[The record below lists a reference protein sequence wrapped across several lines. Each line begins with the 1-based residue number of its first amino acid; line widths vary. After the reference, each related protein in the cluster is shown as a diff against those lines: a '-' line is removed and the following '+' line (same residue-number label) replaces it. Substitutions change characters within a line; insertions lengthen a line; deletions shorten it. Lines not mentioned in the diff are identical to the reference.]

1 MFADTLPGGELLL
14 GLLCG
19 VDSSRLIGLAGLHWM
34 MLHVTGGRGNAGVGE
49 GCNQRVKSFGMSHSV
64 LFGWMFRIVR
74 GRERGRK
81 LQAAAGWPVAQAKLL
96 ASKLVMK
103 DDLAGGLDVQ
113 DTQVEVPYY
122 FSIGDGFFGGFV
134 RSVPCTDS
142 EGRRIQRSL
151 EEGMPVNV
159 RYDPGNPDVGCVL
172 ATDNEGALPF
182 VVWPG

>member
-1 MFADTLPGGELLL
+1 MGFFVFDAIA
-14 GLLCG
+14 
-19 VDSSRLIGLAGLHWM
+19 RM
-34 MLHVTGGRGNAGVGE
+34 
-49 GCNQRVKSFGMSHSV
+49 
-64 LFGWMFRIVR
+64 VR
-74 GRERGRK
+74 GRRRQERLK
-81 LQAAAGWPVAQAKLL
+81 VAEGWPVASAKLL

-122 FSIGDGFFGGFV
+122 FSIGDGFYGGFV

-151 EEGMPVNV
+151 EEGMPVTV
-159 RYDPGNPDVGCVL
+159 RHDPANPDEGCVL
-172 ATDNEGALPF
+172 AGDNMGALPF

>member
-1 MFADTLPGGELLL
+1 MGFFVFDA
-14 GLLCG
+14 
-19 VDSSRLIGLAGLHWM
+19 IGRM
-34 MLHVTGGRGNAGVGE
+34 
-49 GCNQRVKSFGMSHSV
+49 
-64 LFGWMFRIVR
+64 VR
-74 GRERGRK
+74 GRKRATRLET
-81 LQAAAGWPVAQAKLL
+81 AAAWPVGSAKLL

-142 EGRRIQRSL
+142 EGRRIQRAL
-151 EEGMPVNV
+151 EEGMPVAV
-159 RYDPGNPDVGCVL
+159 RYNPANPDEGCVL
-172 ATDNEGALPF
+172 ATDNVGTLPF

>member
-1 MFADTLPGGELLL
+1 MGFFVFDAIA
-14 GLLCG
+14 
-19 VDSSRLIGLAGLHWM
+19 RM
-34 MLHVTGGRGNAGVGE
+34 
-49 GCNQRVKSFGMSHSV
+49 
-64 LFGWMFRIVR
+64 VR
-74 GRERGRK
+74 GRRRQER
-81 LQAAAGWPVAQAKLL
+81 LQLAAAWPTALAKLL

-142 EGRRIQRSL
+142 EGRRIQRLL

-159 RYDPGNPDVGCVL
+159 RYDPSNPDEGCVL
-172 ATDNEGALPF
+172 ASDNERALPF
-182 VVWPG
+182 VIWPG

>member
-1 MFADTLPGGELLL
+1 MGFFVFDA
-14 GLLCG
+14 
-19 VDSSRLIGLAGLHWM
+19 IAHM
-34 MLHVTGGRGNAGVGE
+34 
-49 GCNQRVKSFGMSHSV
+49 
-64 LFGWMFRIVR
+64 VR
-74 GRERGRK
+74 GRRRQERLK
-81 LQAAAGWPVAQAKLL
+81 IAAGWPVTPAKLL
-96 ASKLVMK
+96 VSKLVMK

-142 EGRRIQRSL
+142 EGRRIQRAL

-159 RYDPGNPDVGCVL
+159 RYNPANPDEGCVL
-172 ATDNEGALPF
+172 ATDNASGKEGALPF